1 MAQLV
6 ERVLGKD
13 EVTGSNPVSSSIK
26 PSNHGRFFFIQQQPR
41 VGTRGCQKPPAMLV
55 ANSFSFK
62 PTICYTK
69 KLLRA
74 KLYVRLANVHK

>member
-1 MAQLV
+1 MIYVLSCETV
-6 ERVLGKD
+6 ENGGGIYGYDLTEKGELGKLA
-13 EVTGSNPVSSSIK
+13 
-26 PSNHGRFFFIQQQPR
+26 FFLIQQQAR
-41 VGTRGCQKPPAMLV
+41 FSTRGCQKPPAMLV

-74 KLYVRLANVHK
+74 KLYVRLATVHK